1 MSYAL
6 HYSTDTF
13 FGFHFNDVDGRYSQR
28 NLRKRRFV
36 ILISL
41 STESPKFVVHHS
53 SFRRL
58 IYKGLRISIEKGPF
72 SCENSQNML
81 DYSAQRRIL
90 DLRPIFSVLLTSPS
104 CIRPLSPPCT
114 RVFLPWHSSPICACP
129 SPAAQVWMFPSCQLG
144 RLILAPFLTKL
155 EFHARVILAR

>member
-1 MSYAL
+1 M
-6 HYSTDTF
+6 
-13 FGFHFNDVDGRYSQR
+13 
-28 NLRKRRFV
+28 
-36 ILISL
+36 
-41 STESPKFVVHHS
+41 VHHS

-58 IYKGLRISIEKGPF
+58 IYKGLRISIEKKPF

-90 DLRPIFSVLLTSPS
+90 DLRPIFSILLTSPS

-144 RLILAPFLTKL
+144 RLILLRFLRNWYFMQGWLLPGKMDFTLPIDCIALNSSRNIAQAFMPIAYIRGMPNWAFFSVPCKNL
-155 EFHARVILAR
+155 